1 MENPQE
7 TLYFYEKWALCNM
20 KEIINKTI
28 DPQLKIKYE
37 QIAAYNS
44 EFCDKLK
51 VGEENKK
58 TNKENQMLLWA
69 LLLQRS
75 VYFYAAP
82 LLVQDFSIEGLGEII
97 DKHAT
102 ICKELFTE
110 LKFREGK

>member
-1 MENPQE
+1 MENPKE
-7 TLYFYEKWALCNM
+7 ILYLYEKWALCNM

-51 VGEENKK
+51 VAEEKM
-58 TNKENQMLLWA
+58 NKENKMLLWA
-69 LLLQRS
+69 LLFQRS
-75 VYFYAAP
+75 VYNYAAP

-110 LKFREGK
+110 LKLREGK